1 VPTVLSAGV
10 LAEIAASNRL
20 AIMCL
25 LSCYMPLNEINQ
37 ERVIGITELTAGTKL
52 GICFM
57 WKLLTNKQNL
67 ILDITN
73 CSKEAVR
80 RIIGTMS

>member
-1 VPTVLSAGV
+1 
-10 LAEIAASNRL
+10 
-20 AIMCL
+20 
-25 LSCYMPLNEINQ
+25 
-37 ERVIGITELTAGTKL
+37 
-52 GICFM
+52 M

-73 CSKEAVR
+73 CSKEAVT